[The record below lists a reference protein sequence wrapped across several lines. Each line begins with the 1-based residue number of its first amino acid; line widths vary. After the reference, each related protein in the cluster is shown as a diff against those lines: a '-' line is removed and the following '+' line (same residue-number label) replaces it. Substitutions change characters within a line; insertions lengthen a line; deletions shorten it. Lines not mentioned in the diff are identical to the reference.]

1 MSDTH
6 QFTHNKTFYF
16 SHKMRRQLV
25 WNEFST
31 SKTAE
36 WWGLLRERTSRGNN
50 GKLTRQ
56 LQKVKEEE
64 EKLACSNSWLW
75 KEWKVEKSTLHAFT
89 LVLKSSNSIFVPLCV
104 VEAIYTRHERVRE
117 ERWKGGKVDRRV
129 VLLLATMDP
138 FKRLK
143 LSFCWISSQP
153 QRRYRNKL
161 CQNVSQAEKLFGKNK

>member
-16 SHKMRRQLV
+16 SHKKRRQLV

-104 VEAIYTRHERVRE
+104 VEAIYTRHETWESARGAV
-117 ERWKGGKVDRRV
+117 KGRKSWSTSCPFAGNNGSIQKTETQF
-129 VLLLATMDP
+129 LLNFFTTAA
-138 FKRLK
+138 
-143 LSFCWISSQP
+143 SISQ
-153 QRRYRNKL
+153 
-161 CQNVSQAEKLFGKNK
+161 